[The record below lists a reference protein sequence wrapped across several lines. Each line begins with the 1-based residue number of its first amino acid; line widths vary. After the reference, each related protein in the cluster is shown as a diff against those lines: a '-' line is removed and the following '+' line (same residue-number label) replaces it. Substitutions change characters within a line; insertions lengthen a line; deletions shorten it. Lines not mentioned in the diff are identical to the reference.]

1 MNFSQKS
8 CFSPKRITRLH
19 KIAQKSYFP
28 HRFALNTYPDP
39 TTASAFISPN
49 RITRLHKTSNKSYVL
64 HGFVLNT
71 YPDPTIASSFIVPN
85 RITRLHKVFEITQ
98 VSHRLALNTYPDL
111 TIALSQS
118 WASAMDRV
126 QKRYFF
132 SIPAAP
138 GQRRHS
144 KSLLFQINLN
154 KNRYFSQSRL
164 LPASAGTQ
172 NRYFFK

>member
-19 KIAQKSYFP
+19 KIAQKSYYP

-71 YPDPTIASSFIVPN
+71 YPDPTIASSFIAPN

-98 VSHRLALNTYPDL
+98 VSLTYKWIRIVPTNRNAAQRYLASTDSFIPCHSPSNHNT
-111 TIALSQS
+111 
-118 WASAMDRV
+118 
-126 QKRYFF
+126 
-132 SIPAAP
+132 
-138 GQRRHS
+138 
-144 KSLLFQINLN
+144 
-154 KNRYFSQSRL
+154 
-164 LPASAGTQ
+164 
-172 NRYFFK
+172 